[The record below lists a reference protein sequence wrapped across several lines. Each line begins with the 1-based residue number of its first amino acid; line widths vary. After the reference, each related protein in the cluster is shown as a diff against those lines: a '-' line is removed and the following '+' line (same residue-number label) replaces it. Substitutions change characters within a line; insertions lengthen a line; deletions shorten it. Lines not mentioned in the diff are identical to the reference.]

1 MEKIAERALDVAHG
15 LGASY
20 ADVRVI
26 DQSTQSIETKNDHVA
41 AVDMSSSLGAGVRI
55 LSDGGWGFASTQDLS
70 DDGIAKAVKE
80 AMLVAKA
87 SAKCIEKPIELA
99 KESPTIA
106 DWISPCQKDPFGIDI
121 DTKVAVLLDSAKAI
135 LAVPGVTL
143 AHGRMH
149 FIRDKKYFA
158 STEGSKIFQIFCRT
172 GCGIQANATADGDQ
186 QRRSYPDSDGQ
197 WELAGWEMVEK
208 WNLPAHAQ
216 RIGEESVA
224 LLRAPSCP
232 QETKDIILGGSQ
244 VAIQLHE
251 SCGHPCE
258 LDRALG
264 QEINYAGASF
274 LTPDKLNK
282 LQYGS
287 PIVNIVADATA
298 AGALGSFGFDDEG
311 VPAQRNFLIKD
322 GVFRG
327 YLSSRDTA
335 ALIGLSR
342 SGGNMRAASWK
353 VVPIIR
359 MTNVSLLPGSNG
371 GKLEDLIADTKD
383 GILLDTNKSWSID
396 QLRYNF
402 QFSTECAWEIKN
414 GKRGKMLKNA
424 SYGGITT
431 EFWNSCDAICG
442 ADEYVNWGT
451 PNCGKGQPSQSM
463 WTGHGASPARFRNI
477 KVGIAH
483 SV

>member
-1 MEKIAERALDVAHG
+1 LKEAAERALDVAHG

-20 ADVRVI
+20 ADARVI
-26 DQSTQSIETKNDHVA
+26 EQATESIRTKNEEVS
-41 AVDMSSSLGAGVRI
+41 AVDIGASMGIGIRV
-55 LSDGGWGFASTQDLS
+55 LADGGWGFSSTQDLS
-70 DDGIAKAVKE
+70 DAGIEKAARE
-80 AMLVAKA
+80 ALLVARA
-87 SAKCIEKPIELA
+87 SAQCMDKPIELA
-99 KESPTIA
+99 KELTYTAEWS
-106 DWISPCQKDPFGIDI
+106 SPCQKDPFAVDL
-121 DTKVAVLLDSAKAI
+121 DTKIAVLLKAAKSI

-143 AHGRMH
+143 AKGGLH

-158 STEGSKIFQIFCRT
+158 STEGSRIYQTFHRA
-172 GCGIQANATADGDQ
+172 GCGIEADATGNNDR
-186 QRRSYPDSDGQ
+186 QRRSYPDADGQ

-216 RIGEESVA
+216 RVGEEAVA
-224 LLRAPSCP
+224 LLNAPSCP
-232 QETKDIILGGSQ
+232 QTTSDIILGGSQ
-244 VAIQLHE
+244 LALQLHE

-264 QEINYAGASF
+264 QEVNLAGASF
-274 LTPDKLNK
+274 MTPDKLNK

-287 PIVNIVADATA
+287 KIVNIVADATA

-311 VPAQRNFLIKD
+311 VQAQRNFLIKD
-322 GVFRG
+322 GLFCG

-335 ALIGLSR
+335 ALIGLKR
-342 SGGNMRAASWK
+342 SGGNMRASSWK

-359 MTNVSLLPGSNG
+359 MTNVSLIPGNA
-371 GKLEDLIADTKD
+371 GKLDDLIADTKD
-383 GILLDTNKSWSID
+383 GILLDTNRSWSID
-396 QLRYNF
+396 QMRYNF

-414 GKRGKMLKNA
+414 GKRGRMLKNA

-442 ADEYVNWGT
+442 DTDYVDWGT
-451 PNCGKGQPSQSM
+451 PSCGKGQPMQSM

-483 SV
+483 NI